1 MESNGTFTVIVVNWN
16 SGSLLVDC
24 LRSIEQFGGQ
34 VVTKVVVVDN
44 GSTDGSL
51 GLAERRGI
59 PMLEV
64 IRNKENV
71 GFARACNQGA
81 RLART
86 PYLLFLNPDAR
97 LLDSTLVV
105 AREQLSSPQWPFVG
119 IVGVQLLDSRNRVSR
134 SCSRHPTA
142 IGVVSRSLGFD
153 RIFHSQS
160 HFLLQWD
167 HSESRIVDQVIGAC
181 YFVRTDVF
189 AQLGG
194 FDERFFVYFEEVDFA
209 LRASQQGWK
218 TLYCADATA
227 FHLGGGT
234 SRQAKPQRLFYSL
247 RSRLLYA
254 RKHFGS
260 LGYMAAAFATLCI
273 EPGSRLVFAC
283 LRRDSANVVE
293 TRDAYRWLWHWFL
306 TGCKQNGAISPPR

>member
-1 MESNGTFTVIVVNWN
+1 MVTIIIVNWN
-16 SGSLLVDC
+16 AGSLLSDC
-24 LRSIEQFGGQ
+24 LLSIKQFGGHD
-34 VVTKVVVVDN
+34 VAKVVVVDN
-44 GSTDGSL
+44 GSTDGSVE
-51 GLAERRGI
+51 AIERLEI
-59 PMLEV
+59 PKLETV
-64 IRNKENV
+64 RMHENV

-81 RLART
+81 RLATT
-86 PYLLFLNPDAR
+86 PFLLFLNPDAR
-97 LLDSTLVV
+97 LLDSTL
-105 AREQLSSPQWPFVG
+105 ATACAQLGSTQWTFVG
-119 IVGVQLLDSRNRVSR
+119 IVGAQLIDSRNQVSR

-142 IGVVSRSLGFD
+142 LGIISRSLGVD
-153 RIFHSQS
+153 RIFPSQS

-167 HSESRIVDQVIGAC
+167 HSETRIVDQVIGAC

-209 LRASQQGWK
+209 IRASQQGWK
-218 TLYCADATA
+218 TVYCADATA

-234 SRQAKPQRLFYSL
+234 SRHAKPQRLYYSL

-260 LGYMAAAFATLCI
+260 FGYMAAAFATLCI

-283 LRRDSANVVE
+283 LRRDSAIVVE

>member
-1 MESNGTFTVIVVNWN
+1 MEISIIIVNWN
-16 SGSLLVDC
+16 SGPLLGDC
-24 LRSIEQFGGQ
+24 LRSIRSFGSKHVGS
-34 VVTKVVVVDN
+34 VVVVDN
-44 GSTDGSL
+44 GSTDDSL
-51 GLAERRGI
+51 EGIEQLCVHDLAI
-59 PMLEV
+59 
-64 IRNKENV
+64 IRNAQNV

-81 RLART
+81 RLATT

-97 LLDSTLVV
+97 LLDSTLAA
-105 AREQLSSPQWPFVG
+105 AREQLSSTQWPFVG
-119 IVGVQLLDSRNRVSR
+119 IVGAQLLDSGNRVSR

-142 IGVVSRSLGFD
+142 IGIISRSLGVD
-153 RIFHSQS
+153 RIFRSQS

-167 HSESRIVDQVIGAC
+167 HSETRIVDQVIGAC
-181 YFVRTDVF
+181 YLVRTDVF

-209 LRASQQGWK
+209 IRASQQGWK
-218 TLYCADATA
+218 TVYCAEATA